1 MADIDPGRAA
11 QFPQTVLAASDAPA
25 LPRRAQALASR
36 SRSDW
41 QVRCR
46 EAVDVHSWPEL
57 ERRSGINRPTLL
69 PSFPGNQGI

>member
-11 QFPQTVLAASDAPA
+11 QFPQTILAANEVPA

-36 SRSDW
+36 SRSDL

-46 EAVDVHSWPEL
+46 EVRAMITVLSWQ
-57 ERRSGINRPTLL
+57 SGRPSWGMSIT
-69 PSFPGNQGI
+69 